1 MNTLRKTTSGLLS
14 VVFLL
19 AITMSFSA
27 CAGSINKATQGA
39 LAGAAVGAGSGA
51 IVGNQTGHS
60 GAGVAIG
67 AGLGALG
74 GALVG
79 NSLDRMDQENASLEG
94 QLQKNKELL
103 EENRR
108 LIDELRSR
116 GADVRATDR
125 GVVINLPDILF
136 EFDRARLTP
145 PAKRTIG
152 EIAEVVRSVKDRPV
166 AVEGHTD
173 SIGSIVYNKD
183 LSRRR
188 AESVARELG
197 QLGVPSA
204 QMTTRGYG
212 EGRPIA
218 TNNSEAGRARNRRV
232 EIIIEN

>member
-1 MNTLRKTTSGLLS
+1 MHRSTGILMLGAAA
-14 VVFLL
+14 
-19 AITMSFSA
+19 AILFSA
-27 CAGSINKATQGA
+27 CAQPVSKAAQGA
-39 LAGAAVGAGSGA
+39 LGGAALGAGTGA
-51 IVGNQTGHS
+51 IIGNQTGHS
-60 GAGVAIG
+60 GAGIAIG

-79 NSLDRMDQENASLEG
+79 NSLDRMDQENAATEA
-94 QLQKNKELL
+94 QLQQNERLL
-103 EENRR
+103 AENRR

-125 GVVINLPDILF
+125 GVVVNLPDILF

-145 PAKRTIG
+145 EARRTLSEIG
-152 EIAEVVRSVKDRPV
+152 GVIRDVKGRPI

-173 SIGSIVYNKD
+173 SIGTMVYNKD

-188 AESVARELG
+188 AQSVTSELNA
-197 QLGVPSA
+197 LGVPGR
-204 QMTTRGYG
+204 QITTRGYG

-218 TNNSEAGRARNRRV
+218 TNNTEAGRARNRRV

>member
-1 MNTLRKTTSGLLS
+1 MNSFTKSIVSSLLPCLALLS
-14 VVFLL
+14 L
-19 AITMSFSA
+19 SA
-27 CAGSINKATQGA
+27 CAAEINKAAQGA
-39 LAGAAVGAGSGA
+39 LAGAAIGAGTGA
-51 IVGNQTGHS
+51 IVGNQSGNA
-60 GAGVAIG
+60 GAGIAIG

-79 NSLDRMDQENASLEG
+79 NSMDRMDQENASLEG
-94 QLQKNKELL
+94 QLALNKAQL

-125 GVVINLPDILF
+125 GVVVNLPDILF

-145 PAKRTIG
+145 PARRTLSEIG
-152 EIAEVVRSVKDRPV
+152 EVIRSVKNRPI

-173 SIGSIVYNKD
+173 SIGSIVYNKE

-188 AESVARELG
+188 AGSVTRELG
-197 QLGVPSA
+197 SIGVPAA

-212 EGRPIA
+212 EGRPLA
-218 TNNSEAGRARNRRV
+218 TNNTEAGRARNRRV